1 MKYAQQEMNLTR
13 EQRKTLNEKVLYL
26 IDSNSVEQAGITSE
40 DIYNAYTGE
49 GGLHGLERADFDSY
63 YAYSEKKKEIENG
76 QFFTPPAICQ
86 LVAESLRPSISDVVA
101 DLTCGK
107 GSFFNFMP
115 VETNCYGCEL
125 DARAYKVA
133 HYLYPGARLELTDIR
148 AYRPDLRFDYVVGN
162 PPFNLKWYAEDG
174 ECLSQLYYCIKA
186 AQVLKPLGILALVT
200 PCSFL
205 ADDFTDKAMIREME
219 ARFSFLGQIALP
231 EDAFSALGVASFPTK
246 LQFWQKRSDL
256 KDWTARRYTT
266 STLYALATGFDP
278 ESEAKRLYERVLMLP
293 KSELEKNR
301 SHVLLELARMK
312 QTSVGFT
319 YETQK
324 LLYQIK
330 AHPAVRDRYTKCCE
344 YLHRF
349 YTEQK
354 PDNMDYKEWERTRLT
369 EAKVLAYL
377 RGALARQNKRP
388 TRDVIALVKQNDQF
402 QYKAYSPKA
411 SRQMRPEQ
419 REPVPIYQA
428 VLDNEPGRF
437 PGYERFLRRR
447 RREYDRQSQSF
458 REMPEDPNIATWLQ
472 EFTLWD
478 MENEEVIQLN
488 DLQRQDINRILQK
501 RYGLL
506 QWEQGSGKTL
516 AAIATGMYR
525 MEQQGLHSTWVISS
539 AISIRNNW
547 DVVLKNYSLSYVFV
561 ERLKDLERIRP
572 GDFVLMTLN
581 QMSKYRRQIKKWVKL
596 HGNKIQLVLDES
608 DEISNPY
615 AVRTKAALDCF
626 RRCRAKLL
634 TTGTSTR
641 NNIVEF
647 APQQE
652 LLYNNSI
659 NMICWC
665 KRVYHYDSEA
675 GRVYEKGDNAY
686 YGKPIP
692 AYKKGYALFSSCH
705 LPDKPTVFGVSER
718 TQDIYNAAEL
728 DAILAKTVIT
738 RTFEEVTGKDIRRI
752 HQVPVKFSL
761 EDRAVY
767 EQVIKEFERLWRN
780 YFASTG
786 NHRKDAMLKLMQQI
800 TLLLRMSAAPNTLA
814 EYQGGTPV
822 KIRKAVE
829 MAQRWEN
836 EIVAIGVRHK
846 VVLDAYA
853 EAIQEAMPDRPL
865 FLVTGST
872 TSFAKRRALRK
883 TLRESGN
890 GILLCTQQS
899 LPSSVNFDF
908 VNKIIIPELHY
919 NNSGMS
925 QFYMRFIRYTS
936 TEYKDIYFLT
946 YAGSL
951 ESNLMQMVVAKEKI
965 NLFMRGQDTNLDE
978 IYERF
983 GIDYNLLSLLMR
995 REVDE
1000 KGHLNIRW
1008 GEQMIA

>member
-402 QYKAYSPKA
+402 QYKAYSPKT

-419 REPVPIYQA
+419 KEPVPIYQA

-458 REMPEDPNIATWLQ
+458 REMPEDPDIATWLQ

-501 RYGLL
+501 RYGLR

-761 EDRAVY
+761 EERAVY
-767 EQVIKEFERLWRN
+767 EQVIKEFDRLWRN

-936 TEYKDIYFLT
+936 TEYKDIYFIT

>member
-1 MKYAQQEMNLTR
+1 MKYAQQETNLTR

-419 REPVPIYQA
+419 KEPVPIYQA

-581 QMSKYRRQIKKWVKL
+581 QMSKYRRQIKK
-596 HGNKIQLVLDES
+596 
-608 DEISNPY
+608 
-615 AVRTKAALDCF
+615 
-626 RRCRAKLL
+626 
-634 TTGTSTR
+634 
-641 NNIVEF
+641 
-647 APQQE
+647 
-652 LLYNNSI
+652 
-659 NMICWC
+659 
-665 KRVYHYDSEA
+665 
-675 GRVYEKGDNAY
+675 
-686 YGKPIP
+686 
-692 AYKKGYALFSSCH
+692 
-705 LPDKPTVFGVSER
+705 
-718 TQDIYNAAEL
+718 
-728 DAILAKTVIT
+728 
-738 RTFEEVTGKDIRRI
+738 
-752 HQVPVKFSL
+752 
-761 EDRAVY
+761 
-767 EQVIKEFERLWRN
+767 
-780 YFASTG
+780 
-786 NHRKDAMLKLMQQI
+786 
-800 TLLLRMSAAPNTLA
+800 
-814 EYQGGTPV
+814 
-822 KIRKAVE
+822 
-829 MAQRWEN
+829 
-836 EIVAIGVRHK
+836 
-846 VVLDAYA
+846 
-853 EAIQEAMPDRPL
+853 
-865 FLVTGST
+865 
-872 TSFAKRRALRK
+872 
-883 TLRESGN
+883 
-890 GILLCTQQS
+890 
-899 LPSSVNFDF
+899 
-908 VNKIIIPELHY
+908 
-919 NNSGMS
+919 
-925 QFYMRFIRYTS
+925 
-936 TEYKDIYFLT
+936 
-946 YAGSL
+946 
-951 ESNLMQMVVAKEKI
+951 
-965 NLFMRGQDTNLDE
+965 
-978 IYERF
+978 
-983 GIDYNLLSLLMR
+983 
-995 REVDE
+995 
-1000 KGHLNIRW
+1000 
-1008 GEQMIA
+1008 

>member
-1 MKYAQQEMNLTR
+1 MKYMTR
-13 EQRKTLNEKVLYL
+13 ETPLTLEQRQALNKKVLYL
-26 IDSNSVEQAGITSE
+26 IDSDTAETSGITRE
-40 DIYNAYTGE
+40 DIYNAYTGD
-49 GGLHGLERADFDSY
+49 GGLHGLKSGDFENYHD
-63 YAYSEKKKEIENG
+63 YSTAKKEIENG
-76 QFFTPPAICQ
+76 QFFTPANICR
-86 LVAESLRPSISDVVA
+86 LVVESLRLEKSDLVA
-101 DLTCGK
+101 DLTCGM
-107 GSFFNFMP
+107 GNFFNFLP
-115 VETNCYGCEL
+115 TEANAYGCEV
-125 DARAYKVA
+125 DAKAFKVA
-133 HYLYPGARLELTDIR
+133 RYLYPEANLALEDIR
-148 AYRPDLRFDYVVGN
+148 AYQLELRFDYVVGN
-162 PPFNLKWYAEDG
+162 PPFNLRWFTG
-174 ECLSQLYYCIKA
+174 EEKVLSQLYYCTKA
-186 AQVLKPLGILALVT
+186 AELLKPLGILALVV
-200 PCSFL
+200 PRSFL
-205 ADDFTDKAMIREME
+205 SDTFSDGAMIREME
-219 ARFSFLGQIALP
+219 QRYSFLGQVDLP
-231 EDAFSALGVASFPTK
+231 ERAFSRFGVTSFPTK
-246 LQFWQKRSDL
+246 VQYWQ
-256 KDWTARRYTT
+256 RR
-266 STLYALATGFDP
+266 
-278 ESEAKRLYERVLMLP
+278 
-293 KSELEKNR
+293 SELDDWVAHSYSPDSLYILPASFAPVKEANQIYEMLIARPKTELEQNKA
-301 SHVLLELARMK
+301 HVLLELAKARDA
-312 QTSVGFT
+312 SAGFA
-319 YETQK
+319 YETAK

-330 AHPAVRDRYTKCCE
+330 VHPAVKDRYAKCCE
-344 YLHRF
+344 YLYRF
-349 YTEQK
+349 YTQK
-354 PDNMDYKEWERTRLT
+354 QPVGMDYKEWERTRLT

-419 REPVPIYQA
+419 KKPVPIYQA

-458 REMPEDPNIATWLQ
+458 REMPEDPDIATWLQ

-752 HQVPVKFSL
+752 HQVPVKFSP
-761 EDRAVY
+761 EERAVY
-767 EQVIKEFERLWRN
+767 EQVIKEFDRLWRN

-800 TLLLRMSAAPNTLA
+800 TLLLRVSAAPNTLA

-853 EAIQEAMPDRPL
+853 EAVQAAMPDRPL

>member
-186 AQVLKPLGILALVT
+186 AQVLKPLGILALIT

-205 ADDFTDKAMIREME
+205 ADDFTDKAAIREME

-231 EDAFSALGVASFPTK
+231 EDAFSVMGVASFPTK

-266 STLYALATGFDP
+266 STLYALADGFDP

-377 RGALARQNKRP
+377 RGALTRQNKRP

-411 SRQMRPEQ
+411 SRQIRPEQ
-419 REPVPIYQA
+419 KEPVPIYQA

-501 RYGLL
+501 RYSLL

-525 MEQQGLHSTWVISS
+525 MEQQGLHSTWVIFS

-615 AVRTKAALDCF
+615 AVRTKTALDCF

-752 HQVPVKFSL
+752 HQVPVKFSP
-761 EDRAVY
+761 EERAVY
-767 EQVIKEFERLWRN
+767 EQVIKEFDRLWRN

-883 TLRESGN
+883 TLRESGS

>member
-266 STLYALATGFDP
+266 STLYALADGFDP

-377 RGALARQNKRP
+377 RGALTRQNKRP

-411 SRQMRPEQ
+411 SRQIRPEQ
-419 REPVPIYQA
+419 KEPVPIYQA

-761 EDRAVY
+761 EERAVY
-767 EQVIKEFERLWRN
+767 EQVIKEFDRLWRN

-800 TLLLRMSAAPNTLA
+800 TLLLRVSAAPNTLA

>member
-1 MKYAQQEMNLTR
+1 M
-13 EQRKTLNEKVLYL
+13 
-26 IDSNSVEQAGITSE
+26 
-40 DIYNAYTGE
+40 
-49 GGLHGLERADFDSY
+49 
-63 YAYSEKKKEIENG
+63 
-76 QFFTPPAICQ
+76 
-86 LVAESLRPSISDVVA
+86 
-101 DLTCGK
+101 
-107 GSFFNFMP
+107 
-115 VETNCYGCEL
+115 
-125 DARAYKVA
+125 
-133 HYLYPGARLELTDIR
+133 
-148 AYRPDLRFDYVVGN
+148 
-162 PPFNLKWYAEDG
+162 
-174 ECLSQLYYCIKA
+174 
-186 AQVLKPLGILALVT
+186 
-200 PCSFL
+200 
-205 ADDFTDKAMIREME
+205 
-219 ARFSFLGQIALP
+219 
-231 EDAFSALGVASFPTK
+231 
-246 LQFWQKRSDL
+246 
-256 KDWTARRYTT
+256 
-266 STLYALATGFDP
+266 
-278 ESEAKRLYERVLMLP
+278 
-293 KSELEKNR
+293 
-301 SHVLLELARMK
+301 
-312 QTSVGFT
+312 
-319 YETQK
+319 
-324 LLYQIK
+324 
-330 AHPAVRDRYTKCCE
+330 RDRYTKCCE

-419 REPVPIYQA
+419 KEPVPIYQA

-437 PGYERFLRRR
+437 PGYEHFLRRR

-761 EDRAVY
+761 EERAVY
-767 EQVIKEFERLWRN
+767 EQVIKEFDRLWRN

-936 TEYKDIYFLT
+936 TEYKDIYFIT

>member
-266 STLYALATGFDP
+266 STLYALADGFDP

-419 REPVPIYQA
+419 KEPVPIYQA

-761 EDRAVY
+761 EERAVY
-767 EQVIKEFERLWRN
+767 EQVIKEFDRLWRN

>member
-402 QYKAYSPKA
+402 QYKAYSPKT

-419 REPVPIYQA
+419 KEPVPIYQA

-437 PGYERFLRRR
+437 PGYEHFLRRR

-761 EDRAVY
+761 EERAVY
-767 EQVIKEFERLWRN
+767 EQVIKEFDRLWRN

-800 TLLLRMSAAPNTLA
+800 TLLLRVSAAPNTLA